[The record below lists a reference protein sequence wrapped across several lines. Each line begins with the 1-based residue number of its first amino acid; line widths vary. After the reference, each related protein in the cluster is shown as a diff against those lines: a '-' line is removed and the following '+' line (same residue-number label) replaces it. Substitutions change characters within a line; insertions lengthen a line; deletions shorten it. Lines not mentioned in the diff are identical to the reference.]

1 MIPETVRCMD
11 EINTFPPGAAPC
23 LIRMEYTDT
32 ELFSGVLILFVNTV
46 HGKYR
51 IIFPRTAAYLSR
63 IEAYTSVR
71 SDEEYTGTCIREYT
85 KSRFLELMNEMSF
98 AGEVEAYRHY
108 GVYTEGTVFDIA
120 AFAEPEIMKLGSDEC
135 V

>member
-1 MIPETVRCMD
+1 VTPETVRCMN

-32 ELFSGVLILFVNTV
+32 ELFSGVLILFVITV
-46 HGKYR
+46 HGKYQ
-51 IIFPRTAAYLSR
+51 IVFPRTAVYLSR
-63 IEAYTSVR
+63 IEAYTSSR
-71 SDEEYTGTCIREYT
+71 SDEEYTGTCIRKYT
-85 KSRFLELMNEMSF
+85 KSRFPDLINEISF

-120 AFAEPEIMKLGSDEC
+120 SFAEPEIIKIQEK
-135 V
+135 

>member
-1 MIPETVRCMD
+1 MGGTVVTPETVRCID

-32 ELFSGVLILFVNTV
+32 ELFSGVLTLFVSTV

-51 IIFPRTAAYLSR
+51 ICFPRTAAYLSR
-63 IEAYTSVR
+63 IEAYTSVHT
-71 SDEEYTGTCIREYT
+71 DEIYTGTCIREYT
-85 KSRFLELMNEMSF
+85 KSCFLDLMKKMTF
-98 AGEVEAYRHY
+98 ADQVEIFRHY

-120 AFAEPEIMKLGSDEC
+120 SFTEPQITKI
-135 V
+135 